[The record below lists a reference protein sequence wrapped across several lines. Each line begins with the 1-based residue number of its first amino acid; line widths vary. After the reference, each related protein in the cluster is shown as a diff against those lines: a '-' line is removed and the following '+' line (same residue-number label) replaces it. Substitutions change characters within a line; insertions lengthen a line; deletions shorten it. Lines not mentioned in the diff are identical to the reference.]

1 MKSTTIQLSL
11 TEDIKDFVR
20 ITSKYPFDIDLRA
33 GRYTIDAKSI
43 LGIFSLDLK
52 KPIEV
57 DIYSD
62 DCDSLLEE
70 LKAFKVK

>member
-1 MKSTTIQLSL
+1 MKTINIKLSL

-20 ITSKYPFDIDLRA
+20 ITSKYPFDIDLKS

-52 KPIEV
+52 QPVTVE
-57 DIYSD
+57 IYSE
-62 DCDSLLEE
+62 DCDELLAE
-70 LKAFKVK
+70 LETYKV